1 MRKHKAQYVWRRLSR
16 VSLWVIAGVFVISVM
31 ASIFALRQNNLMMVQ
46 LRDKVY
52 AADKQGDNVESALH
66 ELRVFVYGHMNTN
79 LRAGSTSS
87 EAPIQL
93 TETYNRLV
101 ASEQARV
108 AALGGNAAVY
118 AVAQQKCV
126 DKTVEAEKLQCVQ
139 QYLTDNGGNKFQL
152 SLPSKEFY
160 TFDFISPS
168 WSPDLAGFSV
178 LIAAFS
184 AILLVLRLIA
194 GRVLKNYFD
203 A

>member
-1 MRKHKAQYVWRRLSR
+1 MRKHKAYYIWHKLSK
-16 VSLWVIAGVFVISVM
+16 VSLWAIAGVFAVSVM
-31 ASIFALRQNNLMMVQ
+31 VSIFALRQNNLTMVR
-46 LRDKVY
+46 LRDAVY
-52 AADKQGDNVESALH
+52 AADKQGGDIEAALR
-66 ELRVFVYGHMNTN
+66 ELRVYVYGHMNTN

-101 ASEQARV
+101 AAEQARV
-108 AALGGNAAVY
+108 AALGGNSAVY
-118 AVAQQKCV
+118 AAAQQKCA
-126 DKTVEAEKLQCVQ
+126 DKTEQNEKLQCVQ

-160 TFDFISPS
+160 TFDFISPA
-168 WSPDLAGFSV
+168 WSPDIAGFSV
-178 LIAAFS
+178 LIAAVS
-184 AILLVLRLIA
+184 GILLLLRLAA

>member
-1 MRKHKAQYVWRRLSR
+1 MRKHKAHYVWQQLSQ
-16 VSLWVIAGVFVISVM
+16 VSLWVFAGVFVISVM
-31 ASIFALRQNNLMMVQ
+31 ASIFALRQNNLTMVQ

-52 AADKQGDNVESALH
+52 AADKQGDNVESALR

-93 TETYNRLV
+93 SETYNRLV

-108 AALGGNAAVY
+108 AALGGNSAIYAA
-118 AVAQQKCV
+118 AQQKCAE
-126 DKTVEAEKLQCVQ
+126 KTVENEKLQCVQ

-184 AILLVLRLIA
+184 GLLLVLRLIA